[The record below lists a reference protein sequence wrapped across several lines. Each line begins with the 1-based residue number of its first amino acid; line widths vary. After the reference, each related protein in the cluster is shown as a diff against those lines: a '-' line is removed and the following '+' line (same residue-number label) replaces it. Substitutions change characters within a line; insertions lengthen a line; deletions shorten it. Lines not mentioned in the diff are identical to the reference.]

1 MIDHLEREILTPL
14 QDLARFERP
23 KKIALLPH
31 PLTVEGGELT
41 PTLKVKRKE
50 VDRKFG
56 ELIDPLYIAG

>member
-41 PTLKVKRKE
+41 PTLKVKRKG